1 MVRMLKRMDIKG
13 ASLLLL
19 LSGALP
25 VRAAE
30 VSCPP
35 EIQVSGTWHS
45 LNNASMFDGP
55 PAELASQV
63 PVNGVWDTRI
73 EDSATGKYYLVCE
86 YAGTSSKT
94 SIPITA
100 QITACEFGGTQ
111 KNPQVTCR

>member
-19 LSGALP
+19 LCAALP
-25 VRAAE
+25 TRAEE

-35 EIQVSGTWHS
+35 KIQVSGTWYS
-45 LNNASMFDGP
+45 LNNAAVFDGP

-63 PVNGVWDTRI
+63 PVNGVWDTKI
-73 EDSATGKYYLVCE
+73 EDSATGKCYLVCE

-94 SIPITA
+94 TIPITA
-100 QITACEFGGTQ
+100 QITACELGGTQ
-111 KNPQVTCR
+111 KNPQVTC